1 LKYEIEDIYVPE
13 DREGKFRTGIFNLY
27 ARSIGIDELIIS
39 LYSMGISTRK
49 MSEILESIFQN
60 RYSRSS
66 IPRITEITI
75 EEVKRFQ
82 NRPLDRRYIAIFLDA
97 LFFYL
102 RGDTVDKEPIIFAMG
117 IKESGEYEIIFYIS
131 SKESHL
137 SYSEVINDLYNRG
150 VREPLLF
157 IADGIPKLDEEIRK
171 VFPRADFQLCTVHA
185 SRNFESEI
193 REYDVDIIDSQLK
206 QIFLSEDREEA
217 IKRFNEFKSIWENK
231 YPKQVYNLERKLNYL
246 FTYFQYPEPIRRS
259 IHSNIIE
266 IMNKE
271 IRRRIKTID
280 SLPTEESAMKII
292 YLRVAEL
299 NEKWSHREINGYFK
313 CKDELMEMFSKRYP

>member
-1 LKYEIEDIYVPE
+1 VE
-13 DREGKFRTGIFNLY
+13 
-27 ARSIGIDELIIS
+27 
-39 LYSMGISTRK
+39 
-49 MSEILESIFQN
+49 
-60 RYSRSS
+60 
-66 IPRITEITI
+66 
-75 EEVKRFQ
+75 
-82 NRPLDRRYIAIFLDA
+82 
-97 LFFYL
+97 
-102 RGDTVDKEPIIFAMG
+102 KEPIIFAMG
-117 IKESGEYEIIFYIS
+117 IKESGEYEILGFYIS

-137 SYSEVINDLYNRG
+137 SYNEVINDLYSRG

-171 VFPRADFQLCTVHA
+171 LYPRADFQLCTVHA

-206 QIFLSEDREEA
+206 QIFLSDDREEA
-217 IKRFNEFKSIWENK
+217 SKRFNEFKSIREGK
-231 YPKQVYNLERKLNYL
+231 YPKQVYNLERKLNCL
-246 FTYFQYPEPIRRS
+246 FTYFRYPKSITKSIRRS

-271 IRRRIKTID
+271 IRRRIKVID

-299 NEKWSHREINGYFK
+299 NEK
-313 CKDELMEMFSKRYP
+313 